1 MVGGQC
7 VACEGN
13 ANPDN
18 FYTLVGIVMG
28 IIGFLFL
35 LVAILGPYCY
45 FKRSRR
51 VEDEVTDSRLQ
62 DNKTEAANDKAKMKA
77 KTKILT
83 GAVGEQISTND
94 NLSTGQQAP
103 DAPAPKAPSLKK
115 QKTVKME
122 GTQTNFQAFIKVLK
136 WMKSEKLKIAF
147 SFFQVLNVFESNFSI
162 PWPQDVAAILSGIK
176 MINLSFAEA
185 LRLGCYASNG
195 NFYTTF
201 SIMMF
206 TPIVLTAFIA
216 LVCIFGL
223 CYAKCRRK
231 ADKLNWVAL
240 CFRFWGLMVF
250 AIFPSL
256 NSILF
261 QVFESVNVD
270 GHWFLRRDMT
280 INCDADN
287 QERTNMLVIACFCVL
302 LYPIGTL
309 SMFGLILIRFRNY
322 MASMYIVH
330 NEDGAPLFRGPSMDP
345 KSDLHAR
352 MPHNTVVRAIGK
364 NRMTVTTVHGEEWI
378 QFLWKADWDGDGD
391 EEEVK
396 VWTQLSDNR
405 SNQLYIKSNAW
416 FFLTDA
422 FGWLYA
428 AYEGQFYFWEL
439 IEFGRKLLLSA
450 IIIFC
455 YPGTPL
461 QIIIGLLIMV
471 CFLWALSTFKPYEDD
486 SDDTAQGLSFFALTV
501 TLLCGLAFRI
511 QQETAA
517 SNDPN
522 NGMKNLIL
530 TVVIFAM
537 NGFLFLAAFG
547 IVIIN
552 VLPLLK
558 EKLKKKEAG
567 VVAKLDPSA
576 SEPTTVMINM
586 DKHPFQVQYNGEW
599 YNVKWLADFPEDAPQ
614 TGMYGP
620 LEITRVNHFRRGQV
634 WLSDNSCFENPSERM
649 SAKSIQERQRSF
661 IKSDQVAPDDT
672 VDETTVSKEEEVVA
686 L

>member
-1 MVGGQC
+1 MGMVTFPDGWWTSLALSDPESQRLVGDTRVFENHTKKGVNCNTTTQVGCYPDDFHDRIDNETIIQQCFIKGSCIGGHNITCKVGYTGPLCASCDTPTYVMVGGQC

-35 LVAILGPYCY
+35 LIAILGPICY
-45 FKRSRR
+45 FKKSRR

-176 MINLSFAEA
+176 FLNLSFAEA
-185 LRLGCYASNG
+185 LKLGCYASNG

-216 LVCIFGL
+216 CVCILGL

-287 QERTNMLVIACFCVL
+287 QERTNMLV
-302 LYPIGTL
+302 
-309 SMFGLILIRFRNY
+309 
-322 MASMYIVH
+322 
-330 NEDGAPLFRGPSMDP
+330 
-345 KSDLHAR
+345 
-352 MPHNTVVRAIGK
+352 
-364 NRMTVTTVHGEEWI
+364 
-378 QFLWKADWDGDGD
+378 
-391 EEEVK
+391 
-396 VWTQLSDNR
+396 
-405 SNQLYIKSNAW
+405 
-416 FFLTDA
+416 
-422 FGWLYA
+422 
-428 AYEGQFYFWEL
+428 
-439 IEFGRKLLLSA
+439 
-450 IIIFC
+450 
-455 YPGTPL
+455 
-461 QIIIGLLIMV
+461 
-471 CFLWALSTFKPYEDD
+471 
-486 SDDTAQGLSFFALTV
+486 
-501 TLLCGLAFRI
+501 
-511 QQETAA
+511 
-517 SNDPN
+517 
-522 NGMKNLIL
+522 
-530 TVVIFAM
+530 
-537 NGFLFLAAFG
+537 
-547 IVIIN
+547 
-552 VLPLLK
+552 
-558 EKLKKKEAG
+558 
-567 VVAKLDPSA
+567 
-576 SEPTTVMINM
+576 
-586 DKHPFQVQYNGEW
+586 
-599 YNVKWLADFPEDAPQ
+599 
-614 TGMYGP
+614 
-620 LEITRVNHFRRGQV
+620 
-634 WLSDNSCFENPSERM
+634 
-649 SAKSIQERQRSF
+649 
-661 IKSDQVAPDDT
+661 
-672 VDETTVSKEEEVVA
+672 
-686 L
+686 